1 MIFRK
6 GINPPFYWKPWLAPW
21 FAARAW
27 WYRARPVRVR
37 GTHRR
42 QGGG

>member
-1 MIFRK
+1 MSRGK
-6 GINPPFYWKPWLAPW
+6 ADPPWYWKPWLAPW

-27 WYRARPVRVR
+27 WYR

-42 QGGG
+42 QGG